1 MVGLDSLEILDLQKN
16 DLETLPNNL
25 FIGMKKLR
33 RIDFS
38 RNKLGK
44 FSSKLLEPIVHTLED
59 ANFTENSSINS
70 GFLKGTGDTLAKLMN
85 EIDTK
90 CKPTMRH
97 YNVEQEDLFWT
108 TLFETGDFSDF
119 QIKVDQE
126 VFKVH
131 KAILAKSPVLKRM
144 LEIEMTEKRTSELVI
159 KDFSLGA
166 VKDFLNFLYTG
177 VVRNN
182 ENAMEMFVLA
192 STYDVQPL
200 LTICKE
206 IILNDLDV
214 SNALEIFNLGHLYSC
229 DDLKRAAFEEI
240 GEFLGSS
247 LNQRIY
253 DEPKTVT
260 DIVEAKIKLDSF
272 KERFCGE

>member
-1 MVGLDSLEILDLQKN
+1 MNNNHKKKCK
-16 DLETLPNNL
+16 TLPNNL

-33 RIDFS
+33 VIDFS

-44 FSSKLLEPIVHTLED
+44 LSSKVLEPIVRTLED
-59 ANFTENSSINS
+59 AEFTENPSINS
-70 GFLKGTGDTLAKLMN
+70 RFLKGTEDTLAKLMN

-90 CKPTMRH
+90 CKPTITMRH

-108 TLFETGDFSDF
+108 TLLNTGDFSDF

-131 KAILAKSPVLKRM
+131 KAILAKSSVLKRM

-159 KDFSLGA
+159 KDFSSAA
-166 VKDFLNFLYTG
+166 VNDFLTFLYTG
-177 VVRNN
+177 LVRDV

-192 STYDVQPL
+192 SNYDVQPL
-200 LTICKE
+200 LLTCQE
-206 IILNDLDV
+206 IILNDLDG
-214 SNALEIFNLGHLYSC
+214 SNALEVFNLGRLYSC

-240 GEFLGSS
+240 GEFSDS
-247 LNQRIY
+247 PLNQGIY
-253 DEPKTVT
+253 DEPEAVT
-260 DIVEAKIKLDSF
+260 EIVEAKRKLDLL
-272 KERFCGE
+272 KERFCEEET